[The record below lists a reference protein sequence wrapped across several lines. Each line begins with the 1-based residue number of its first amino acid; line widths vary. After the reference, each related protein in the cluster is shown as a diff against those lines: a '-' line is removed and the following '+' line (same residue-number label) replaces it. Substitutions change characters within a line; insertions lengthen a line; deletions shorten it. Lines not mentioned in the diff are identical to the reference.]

1 MATKK
6 TPKSEVVGFLG
17 VGLDAADEHRR
28 VTQSDHF
35 LIVGGSAD
43 THGQMQE
50 TAIRFEEAL
59 EQRGKPLR
67 ELPVPEVADMLRKA
81 RRE

>member
-1 MATKK
+1 MAKK
-6 TPKSEVVGFLG
+6 KQPKSEVVGFLG